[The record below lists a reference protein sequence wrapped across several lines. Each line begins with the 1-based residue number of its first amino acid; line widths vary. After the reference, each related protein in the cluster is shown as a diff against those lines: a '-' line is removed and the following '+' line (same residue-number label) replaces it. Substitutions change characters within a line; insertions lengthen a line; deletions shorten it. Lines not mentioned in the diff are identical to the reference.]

1 MSVIRA
7 RRSMSDLEF
16 YHRAL
21 KIDTELTNLLLKDF
35 GIRDKVR
42 DIKYYCDIKKM
53 SEDDKEILLHIA
65 EKYNLDDKIIEAY
78 PMWLIEHY
86 RETILRDLDDLF
98 YNITQGNTIY
108 PRSKDEWEEKRKHQT
123 KAIANCLNILHT
135 LQRLSNILPINANKF
150 SRYIDMI
157 DEEIKLLRGW
167 RKANNRMLKTVCE
180 ISVPDFADNRK
191 VE

>member
-53 SEDDKEILLHIA
+53 SEDDKETLLHIA
-65 EKYNLDDKIIEAY
+65 EKYKLDDKIIEAY

-108 PRSKDEWEEKRKHQT
+108 PRSKDEWEEKRKYQT
-123 KAIANCLNILHT
+123 KAIANCSNILHT

-180 ISVPDFADNRK
+180 TNAPDFADNRN

>member
-16 YHRAL
+16 YHKAL

-53 SEDDKEILLHIA
+53 SVDDKEMLLHIA
-65 EKYNLDDKIIEAY
+65 EKYKLDDKIIEAY

-86 RETILRDLDDLF
+86 RETILHDLDDLF

-108 PRSKDEWEEKRKHQT
+108 PRSKDEWEEKRKYQT
-123 KAIANCLNILHT
+123 SAIANCLNILHT
-135 LQRLSNILPINANKF
+135 LQRLSSILPINANKF

-167 RKANNRMLKTVCE
+167 RKANNRLLKTVCE
-180 ISVPDFADNRK
+180 INAPDFTDNRK